1 MKKIILLLGLSLVS
15 LGALSFDELI
25 YKDEVKPS
33 FDCSKIKDD
42 GKSDD
47 ELMICNEIGVRNE
60 FENKKLALVDNIYSS
75 LYQNISK
82 KADKKTKKDF
92 KAISKKMI
100 KERKICIK
108 NMQNTKAGENPI
120 LLLLNASDWMQEA
133 YIKALLELM
142 QRANK
147 DKKIKEVLSKFLK
160 IKLINMKIY
169 SLKV

>member
-33 FDCSKIKDD
+33 FDCSKVKDD

-60 FENKKLALVDNIYSS
+60 CENKKLALVDNIYSS

-82 KADKKTKKDF
+82 KQ
-92 KAISKKMI
+92 I
-100 KERKICIK
+100 KR
-108 NMQNTKAGENPI
+108 Q
-120 LLLLNASDWMQEA
+120 
-133 YIKALLELM
+133 
-142 QRANK
+142 
-147 DKKIKEVLSKFLK
+147 KKILK
-160 IKLINMKIY
+160 LFQKR
-169 SLKV
+169 